1 MNKRRLFYYS
11 GAFLINLAIVSLIF
25 AYSNLVPFGTNNFLS
40 SDLGTQYLTF
50 LTELRRQLVSG
61 NLHFYLFSQSLGDN
75 FFPVMSYYLLSPF
88 NLLLVFFSSKN
99 IPVAADILIMLKI
112 STMGVT
118 MGYFLRSYFKKYDAV
133 NLLFTIAYSFCGFV
147 ASYFYDLMWLD
158 ALIML
163 PLVAVGVM
171 KVIKEQKYLLYY
183 FSILFAIIFNY
194 YLGYMLCIFSVCF
207 FIFIGFEER
216 LFQKRDKWLVI
227 RHYLI
232 VSILAGLN
240 SAVVLIPTLVGMLK
254 TAKTS
259 FNVLNYL
266 PSARFGLE
274 ALTELGIG
282 GNSYSQRLEH
292 GPSVFMTSMV
302 LILLLSYFLSKKI
315 VNRDKQNAVFLLG
328 ILLVSM
334 FVTTFNTM
342 WHMFQN
348 PAGFP
353 FRNSF
358 IFSFACIFIAAKAY
372 QNGVITQTETIV
384 KSSCLA
390 GALLSIGYLTLWLL
404 PKTISQLGFDQLSGN
419 INGNYYWLSLLC
431 IVLSGFFLVMIKYN
445 RKYSL
450 LLFIVVT
457 FEVTANFTSVMATAN
472 FGNQAIYQAE
482 FDQENKILQEV
493 KDRSHLGHRIIV
505 SKSGLNRAFPEKYNN
520 YNDPIL
526 FNING
531 LSLYSST
538 LNQDTLQMM
547 QDLGYYS
554 LNVRRVSYFG
564 GTKITNALLG
574 VYYQVRQWNKHYYVE
589 ENYHAPTLGFLVN
602 KDIYHFKMKK
612 GQALSN
618 QDRLW
623 QAINGSSAEYL
634 KNVLLT
640 SMQQSSVNHQKS
652 YTYQLVPRA
661 TGPLYFNVTPFN
673 FNAEKIYVNNKRV
686 KPAHINVYKSATLKL
701 GTFKRNQKVKVQIL
715 TKQSLNLN
723 PGNFMSLDQ
732 KKFNLTTDKLKQNS
746 LNIKSDLNHD
756 TVRGTINVKQ
766 ASPLLLSI
774 PYDDGWSAK
783 VDGQTVQIHKVASDL
798 MAIDLKKGNHQVT
811 LDYQVPGLKLGWVI
825 SITAIILFIGFLLIE
840 KSNIRFKTFNKK
852 SNRTKL

>member
-88 NLLLVFFSSKN
+88 NLLLVFFSPRN

-118 MGYFLRSYFKKYDAV
+118 MGYFLKSYFKKYDAV

-194 YLGYMLCIFSVCF
+194 YLGYMLCIFSVWF
-207 FIFIGFEER
+207 FIFIAFEER

-266 PSARFGLE
+266 PSAQFGLE

-302 LILLLSYFLSKKI
+302 LILLLSYFLSKK
-315 VNRDKQNAVFLLG
+315 VGNRDKQNSVFLLG

-372 QNGVITQTETIV
+372 HSGVITETGTII

-390 GALLSIGYLTLWLL
+390 GILISIGYLTLWLL
-404 PKTISQLGFDQLSGN
+404 PKTISYLGFDQLSS
-419 INGNYYWLSLLC
+419 INTNYYWLSLVC
-431 IVLSGFFLVMIKYN
+431 IVFSGIFLVMMKYN
-445 RKYSL
+445 RKYSF
-450 LLFIVVT
+450 LLFFVVA

-472 FGNQAIYQAE
+472 FGDQAIYQKE
-482 FDQENKILQEV
+482 FDKENEILQEV
-493 KDRSHLGHRIIV
+493 KDRSDLGHRIIV

-554 LNVRRVSYFG
+554 LNVRRINSFG

-574 VYYQVRQWNKHYYVE
+574 VYFRVRQWDKHYYVE
-589 ENYHAPTLGFLVN
+589 ENYNAPTLGFLVN
-602 KDIYHFKMKK
+602 KDIYSFKMHQGK
-612 GQALSN
+612 ALSN

-623 QAINGSSAEYL
+623 QALNGSSAEYL

-640 SMQQSSVNHQKS
+640 SMQQSTVGHKKL
-652 YTYQLVPRA
+652 YTYQLTTRA
-661 TGPLYFNVTPFN
+661 SGPLYFNVTPFN
-673 FNAEKIYVNNKRV
+673 FATEKIYVNNKRV
-686 KPAHINVYKSATLKL
+686 RPEDINVYKSATLKL
-701 GTFKRNQKVKVQIL
+701 GTFKLNQKVKVQIL
-715 TKQSLNLN
+715 TKRSLSLNPN
-723 PGNFMSLDQ
+723 YFQSLDQ
-732 KKFNLTTDKLKQNS
+732 GKFDLTTDKFKKDS

-756 TVRGTINVKQ
+756 TVRGTINVKRE
-766 ASPLLLSI
+766 APLLFSI
-774 PYDDGWSAK
+774 PYDDGWRAR
-783 VDGQTVQIHKVASDL
+783 VDGKTVKIHKVASDL
-798 MAIDLKKGNHQVT
+798 MAINLKKGNHQVT

-825 SITAIILFIGFLLIE
+825 SITAFILFIVFLLVE
-840 KSNIRFKTFNKK
+840 RSNTSSKKSNKK
-852 SNRTKL
+852 FNRTKL